1 MSSQPQ
7 TTQAVSPPA
16 TSMFPGRDL
25 ISIRDLSP
33 IEVETIFH
41 LAGLLKARP
50 AEFPDCARRQAD
62 GDVFRKAIAAHPP
75 HV

>member
-1 MSSQPQ
+1 MSSQPHV
-7 TTQAVSPPA
+7 TQVVPA
-16 TSMFPGRDL
+16 STNSTFPGRDL

-50 AEFPDCARRQAD
+50 ANFRTALAGSDENFRQPTRIVVSS
-62 GDVFRKAIAAHPP
+62 G
-75 HV
+75 

>member
-1 MSSQPQ
+1 MSSQPLPATRQ
-7 TTQAVSPPA
+7 PTQIGTPPA
-16 TSMFPGRDL
+16 TATFPGRDL

-50 AEFPDCARRQAD
+50 SN
-62 GDVFRKAIAAHPP
+62 FRTALAGKQCMKTA
-75 HV
+75 